1 MQKKEV
7 VAMLLAG
14 GQGSRLGILTKKL
27 AKPAVPF
34 GGKYRIIDFTLSNC
48 SNSGIDLV
56 GVLTQYQPL
65 TLNAYIGIGSAWD
78 LDRSG
83 GGVSV
88 LPPYVRDQGGE
99 WYKGT
104 ANAVYQN
111 IDFIAQHDPEYV
123 LILSGDH
130 IYKMDY
136 SKMLSYHKNKGAA
149 GTIAVIPVPWEETH
163 RFGVMKTD
171 DAGRI
176 SEFQEKPKIA
186 KSNLASMGVYI
197 FNWQELRS
205 YLEADEIDPDSNHDF
220 GKNIIP
226 AMLAAKESL
235 YAYAF
240 QEYWKDVGTIDSL
253 WEANMD
259 LIAKEPE
266 LKLNDAKWKIFSL
279 NQTLPPQLVGPDA
292 DVQGSLLSDGCLVL
306 GKVHHSVIFTG
317 TQIAEGAEVIDSVI
331 MPGVTIGKGA
341 IVRKAII
348 GENTIVEP
356 GAKIGVPAKPGEKVE
371 ISNEN
376 GITVIEDNVTVP
388 KTMRI
393 VQGTVLSVAAW
404 PEFPE
409 EWIS

>member
-48 SNSGIDLV
+48 ANSGIDTV

-65 TLNAYIGIGSAWD
+65 TLNSYIGIGSPWD
-78 LDRSG
+78 LDRHN

-88 LPPYVRDQGGE
+88 LPPYVKEQGGE

-111 IDFIAQHDPEYV
+111 LDFISRYDPKYV
-123 LILSGDH
+123 IILSGDH

-136 SKMLSYHKNKGAA
+136 SKMLDFHKEKDAKI
-149 GTIAVIPVPWEETH
+149 TIAVIPVPWEETH

-171 DAGRI
+171 DQGRI
-176 SEFQEKPKIA
+176 VEFQEKPKVA

-197 FNWQELRS
+197 FNWQDLKA
-205 YLEADEIDPDSNHDF
+205 YLEADEADLKSNHDF
-220 GKNIIP
+220 GQNVIP
-226 AMLAAKESL
+226 AMLRAKEPM
-235 YAYAF
+235 YAF
-240 QEYWKDVGTIDSL
+240 PFEGYWKDVGTVDSL

-259 LIAKEPE
+259 LLKSEPE
-266 LKLNDAKWKIFSL
+266 LCLSDPNWKVFTVNHS
-279 NQTLPPQLVGPDA
+279 LPPQFVGERA
-292 DVQGSLLSDGCLVL
+292 DVQSSLLSDGCLVL
-306 GKVHHSVIFTG
+306 GKVRHSVLFTG
-317 TQIAEGAEVIDSVI
+317 TTVAHDAEVIDSVL
-331 MPGVTIGKGA
+331 MPGVQVGKGA
-341 IVRKAII
+341 RIYKAII
-348 GENTIVEP
+348 GENTIIEP
-356 GAKIGVPAKPGEKVE
+356 GVQIGVEAELGEQVE
-371 ISNEN
+371 IENEAGITLIED
-376 GITVIEDNVTVP
+376 GITVP
-388 KTMRI
+388 AGMRI
-393 VQGTVLSVAAW
+393 VQGTVLSVADW

-409 EWIS
+409 ERIS